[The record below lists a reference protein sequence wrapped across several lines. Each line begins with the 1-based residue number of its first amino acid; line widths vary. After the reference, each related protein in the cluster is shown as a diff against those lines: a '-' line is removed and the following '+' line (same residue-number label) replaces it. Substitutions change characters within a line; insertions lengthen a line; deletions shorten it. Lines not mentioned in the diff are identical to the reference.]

1 MSHELQ
7 LACWFDSIRSKN
19 LNAIVTLY
27 RTFDLDINDNSSYEE
42 YFATPMLIA
51 VETDNEHVIRLIGDL
66 GGDVNM
72 ADYYGVT
79 PLYKAVEDSRLTS
92 VKTLLELGADLY
104 VEVYGRTYRTHTPLD
119 CMKDNGTYPLAI
131 RYTRE
136 HHTRLRKLR
145 VYAKVVGRMMMRY
158 HQSVEHVW
166 RPGGKGYL
174 MAKHRFENQQKNH
187 VIARQQTE
195 TLSS

>member
-19 LNAIVTLY
+19 LNAILTLY
-27 RTFDLDINDNSSYEE
+27 RMFDLDINDNSSYEE
-42 YFATPMLIA
+42 YYATPMMIA
-51 VETDNEHVIRLIGDL
+51 VETDDEQVIRLIGGL

-72 ADYYGVT
+72 TDYYGVT
-79 PLYKAVEDSRLTS
+79 PLYRAVEDSHLTS
-92 VKTLLELGADLY
+92 AKTLLELGAGLY

-119 CMKDNGTYPLAI
+119 YMKDNGMYALAI

-136 HHTRLRKLR
+136 HRERLRKLR
-145 VYAKVVGRMMMRY
+145 VYAKVVGTMMTRY
-158 HQSVEHVW
+158 HRSIENVW

-174 MAKHRFENQQKNH
+174 MAKQRFES
-187 VIARQQTE
+187 
-195 TLSS
+195 LS